1 MMIWFIILLFVLFIA
16 AAVIGYFRI
25 VQLAHLN
32 GRRVFI
38 SLRILLIL
46 LTVMTAAS
54 WLGIFSP
61 SFAIMLIMTFY
72 MLAAG
77 IFLSYSIQFN
87 RLRSKE
93 GDIEYRYRSPW
104 IDFSTNLIDAA
115 LFGLSV

>member
-38 SLRILLIL
+38 SLLILLIL

-61 SFAIMLIMTFY
+61 SFAIKVTMAFY
-72 MLAAG
+72 LLAAG
-77 IFLSYSIQFN
+77 FFLGYGVQLI
-87 RLRSKE
+87 RLRSKA
-93 GDIEYRYRSPW
+93 GDIEYMYRSPW
-104 IDFSTNLIDAA
+104 IDLAPNLIA
-115 LFGLSV
+115 